1 MMHVLAVCSVFVIF
15 VLPTQT
21 KYLGGTIS
29 WREFEGSIRFVY
41 RMTWEKGTGP
51 CGPSCSLAD
60 LMSKRPLP
68 QSLNSMSWK
77 CTSGCPGSPLLGD
90 VNYILTSVSHDFP
103 GWEQGEDQFFYNLT
117 GTGQYNISIDDL
129 PWPNVTGYGR
139 MVASVQLGVRNDTNV
154 SNASPIA
161 AVPPTV
167 GIPFGC
173 KNVISLPVE
182 DPDADTIRCRLA
194 KVVECAGACTDLPQF
209 LMNEENCT
217 LTLHTTTANG
227 YTPNTLYRVT
237 VMVED
242 FPDYTVSVGSEIRN
256 PRQCI
261 SKIPLQ
267 FAVSV
272 ISSSGGCDD
281 LVMKFTSPDIP
292 DGIRFPYPPT
302 GPLFQTL
309 SYYIKTPNISDTDF
323 LVSLAAMFN
332 HSKIPD
338 DKNRTNVTHLYGSW
352 YSRQDQSG
360 DSFNCV
366 WGRRLDGLT
375 TTEKRCMLVY
385 LNDID
390 HCSGGAFCKRN
401 GTCITLYKR
410 YTCKCPHGF
419 KPPDCQLRVSCL
431 DFPCKHNGTC
441 VDTGTMYKCTCA
453 PGYNGVDCQWKYD
466 ECSSSPCQNNGT
478 CGNDVTGFTCSCLA
492 NYTGDTCQTH
502 ATSMDLRPM
511 VGSLDPPV
519 WPLLVGVFGGL
530 ALAVSAGACCWWY
543 LGAAKRR
550 RRKKEQKVEP
560 ASRWVED
567 PRSCSRAS
575 SGIVSREKS
584 DDVIGTPDFPVTSHN
599 GGITGSNIS
608 DNGKQT

>member
-1 MMHVLAVCSVFVIF
+1 
-15 VLPTQT
+15 
-21 KYLGGTIS
+21 
-29 WREFEGSIRFVY
+29 
-41 RMTWEKGTGP
+41 
-51 CGPSCSLAD
+51 
-60 LMSKRPLP
+60 
-68 QSLNSMSWK
+68 
-77 CTSGCPGSPLLGD
+77 
-90 VNYILTSVSHDFP
+90 
-103 GWEQGEDQFFYNLT
+103 
-117 GTGQYNISIDDL
+117 
-129 PWPNVTGYGR
+129 